1 MRDYLPPPPL
11 TSLPIDAQL
20 YPSTLN
26 CSSRLPIDAPTAP
39 VHSSHLPYTP
49 TRFFPLMDL
58 VTSSLYVFC
67 PTTTI
72 RHPLA
77 THRHYAYT

>member
-1 MRDYLPPPPL
+1 
-11 TSLPIDAQL
+11 
-20 YPSTLN
+20 
-26 CSSRLPIDAPTAP
+26 
-39 VHSSHLPYTP
+39 
-49 TRFFPLMDL
+49 MDL

>member
-11 TSLPIDAQL
+11 TSVPIDAQL
-20 YPSTLN
+20 LLTSTHRRSN
-26 CSSRLPIDAPTAP
+26 CSRPL
-39 VHSSHLPYTP
+39 SHLPYTP